1 MVLLKALQS
10 INFELNED
18 MPNTEEHKLI
28 FFFVLIKEKLQD
40 SYKTTHKDGNVSDKG
55 N

>member
-18 MPNTEEHKLI
+18 MTNIEEHKLI
-28 FFFVLIKEKLQD
+28 YF
-40 SYKTTHKDGNVSDKG
+40 DKRKMKRFL
-55 N
+55 

>member
-1 MVLLKALQS
+1 MVLLTALQS

-28 FFFVLIKEKLQD
+28 CF
-40 SYKTTHKDGNVSDKG
+40 DKREITRFL
-55 N
+55 

>member
-10 INFELNED
+10 LNFELNED

-28 FFFVLIKEKLQD
+28 CFDKREVLRFL
-40 SYKTTHKDGNVSDKG
+40 
-55 N
+55 

>member
-18 MPNTEEHKLI
+18 MPNTEEHELI
-28 FFFVLIKEKLQD
+28 YF
-40 SYKTTHKDGNVSDKG
+40 DKREMKRFL
-55 N
+55 